1 MNRSALEKFASFS
14 MQPSTNAPFSF
25 RFSIWMNSKLPFI
38 PIETQLITQS
48 ILIKNG
54 NKIKSPPPSGVAMC
68 GIHKMQKDTLI
79 SVVAGHLKQSFI
91 QCLCPSQIKLY
102 SSWKQDC
109 QLICICNTGFA
120 LLTRFSH
127 VLQKNKLFR
136 YDVFRAPVLP
146 QITPCP
152 EKGISVFKSFAHYR
166 EINKCVTGRKSNR
179 YFTGQPDS
187 LQSIHK
193 FVHPLRALSSW
204 ISFKQAQV

>member
-68 GIHKMQKDTLI
+68 GIYKMQKGTLI
-79 SVVAGHLKQSFI
+79 SVVVRHLKQSFI
-91 QCLCPSQIKLY
+91 RCFCPSQIKWY
-102 SSWKQDC
+102 SSCRQDC
-109 QLICICNTGFA
+109 HLIRVCYTGFA
-120 LLTRFSH
+120 LLSRFSD
-127 VLQKNKLFR
+127 VLQKNKFFR
-136 YDVFRAPVLP
+136 YNVFRVPVLP

-152 EKGISVFKSFAHYR
+152 KKGISVFKSFAHYG
-166 EINKCVTGRKSNR
+166 EINKCVTGKKSNR
-179 YFTGQPDS
+179 YFTGQPGS

-193 FVHPLRALSSW
+193 FVQPLRALSSW